1 MFFVILGVLCA
12 TLFSF
17 SAFSAHPRTNE
28 KGRENCSRPFLIFI
42 ARVFSEQS
50 DYDRAKECK
59 DKTSGQKM
67 QLPNHGTLPIPRRRE
82 FGNLEAEFQA
92 TKLCCAAG

>member
-1 MFFVILGVLCA
+1 MFFVILGVLCV
-12 TLFSF
+12 TTSSF
-17 SAFSAHPRTNE
+17 SAFSAHPRPNE
-28 KGRENCSRPFLIFI
+28 KAGRTAPGLFLFFI